1 MHAAVARALLLACL
15 LAPRAA
21 AAADPIRHEGKPL
34 AEWISQTTGKSEEKA
49 LEAFAALKRARFLV
63 NAPPIV
69 VRVLAHLVES
79 GRRRDSAID
88 ALGAYGAVAAS
99 VLDASALH
107 ALRATESS
115 SNLGSAVALVR
126 IGSEVEQ
133 GLRTWRKEAEEAL
146 ADADRVT
153 RGMNP
158 PKTLEYADTPLHH
171 ARTRVFLALVHGGK
185 LGLRGD
191 EVGPIA
197 LRALKR
203 PWGHLVAETV
213 LWTASDL
220 GAAAAPLAEELVRY
234 LEDREPVMRSRAVH
248 ALAWI
253 PELPP
258 ATASR
263 MLKAAVKVSDVR
275 ALRPITQGLAVTEH
289 EPGEETVAALKT
301 LSKHADRR
309 VAAWAV
315 AGLARR
321 RVDPERLPTML
332 LANLRHAEPEVRA
345 AGADGLWSLEL
356 STEEVRK
363 EIAARLVDPDRRVR
377 WRCGASVARA
387 GGGREGDLQAALDAL
402 TLGVDGPDDVE
413 RVAALGVVRELG
425 AVAAPLRDRVAAWSA
440 VPFPR
445 ISGPARRALDAIDGK

>member
-1 MHAAVARALLLACL
+1 MDAPSIVVPVLA
-15 LAPRAA
+15 
-21 AAADPIRHEGKPL
+21 DL
-34 AEWISQTTGKSEEKA
+34 AEG
-49 LEAFAALKRARFLV
+49 
-63 NAPPIV
+63 
-69 VRVLAHLVES
+69 

-88 ALGAYGAVAAS
+88 ALGAYGALA
-99 VLDASALH
+99 

-115 SNLGSAVALVR
+115 GDLGSAVARVR
-126 IGSEVEQ
+126 VGLDVEQ
-133 GLRTWRKEAEEAL
+133 GLRTWRKEAEDAL

-153 RGMNP
+153 RGMTR
-158 PKTLEYADTPLHH
+158 PKALEYGDTPLHR
-171 ARTRVFLALVHGGK
+171 ARSRMFLALVHGGK

-203 PWGHLVAETV
+203 PYGHLVEETV
-213 LWTASDL
+213 LWAATHR

-234 LEDREPVMRSRAVH
+234 LEDREPVVRSRAVH

-253 PELPP
+253 PDLPP

-263 MLKAAVKVSDVR
+263 MWKAAVKVSDLR

-289 EPGEETVAALKT
+289 GPGEEAVAALKT

-315 AGLARR
+315 VGLARR
-321 RVDPERLPTML
+321 HLDPERLPPML

-345 AGADGLWSLEL
+345 AGADGLWALET
-356 STEEVRK
+356 SIEEVRK
-363 EIAARLVDPDRRVR
+363 EIAARLADPDRRVR
-377 WRCGASVARA
+377 WRCGASVAKA

-402 TLGVDGPDDVE
+402 ARGVDGPDDVE